1 MLRAHGR
8 NPHVRRRYLI
18 EGLNSEDPDV
28 SKKAILN
35 VVNYVGERL
44 KTLASFSVNTMLLL
58 I

>member
-28 SKKAILN
+28 SKKAIDETFFLKETLKEIKKCRSPDELSEN
-35 VVNYVGERL
+35 V
-44 KTLASFSVNTMLLL
+44 
-58 I
+58 